1 MNTNTPEQPARVGR
15 FTFEPMQNADSPI
28 AIIEAL
34 LKTPGRLIHDLERNW
49 RAPFAIA
56 LVVFAVAAMAAYG
69 FVVGSFAGGVQ
80 IWIAPAK
87 LALGTVAASLIC
99 LPSLYI
105 FTCLGGVDAR
115 LRSVTGVLFA
125 AVALSALLLIGFA
138 PVAWIFS
145 QSTDS
150 IGFIST
156 LHIVLWLIA
165 ISFGLRMISAAN
177 RWLSGTRRSHTT
189 IWSCI
194 FIFVSLQMM
203 TTLRPIVGKSD
214 RFLPSEKKF
223 FLAHWIDTLS
233 KPKK

>member
-1 MNTNTPEQPARVGR
+1 MNTNTPEQPAKVGR
-15 FTFEPMQNADSPI
+15 FTFEAMQNADSPV

-34 LKTPGRLIHDLERNW
+34 LKTPGRLIHNLEHNW
-49 RAPFAIA
+49 QARLA
-56 LVVFAVAAMAAYG
+56 LALILFAVIAMAAYG
-69 FVVGSFAGGVQ
+69 VVVGTFAGGVQ

-87 LALGTVAASLIC
+87 LALGTVAAALIC

-115 LRSVTGVLFA
+115 FRTVTGVLFA
-125 AVALSALLLIGFA
+125 AISLSALLLIGFA

-150 IGFIST
+150 IGFISA
-156 LHIVLWLIA
+156 LHILLWLIA
-165 ISFGLRMISAAN
+165 IGFGLRLVGATN

-194 FIFVSLQMM
+194 FICVCLQMT
-203 TTLRPIVGKSD
+203 TTLRPIVAKSD
-214 RFLPSEKKF
+214 RFLPAEKKF
-223 FLAHWIDTLS
+223 FLAHWADTLNG
-233 KPKK
+233 K

>member
-1 MNTNTPEQPARVGR
+1 MNTNTPEQPAVVGR
-15 FTFEPMQNADSPI
+15 FTFEPMQNASSPI

-34 LKTPGRLIHDLERNW
+34 LKTPGRLIYNLERSW
-49 RAPFAIA
+49 RAPTALALVLFAII
-56 LVVFAVAAMAAYG
+56 AMAAYG
-69 FVVGSFAGGVQ
+69 IVVGTFAGGVQ

-87 LALGTVAASLIC
+87 VALGAVAAALIC

-105 FTCLGGVDAR
+105 FTCLGGVDAQ
-115 LRSVTGVLFA
+115 LRTVTGVLFA
-125 AVALSALLLIGFA
+125 AIALSALLLIGFA

-150 IGFIST
+150 IGVIAT
-156 LHIVLWLIA
+156 LHIILWLIA
-165 ISFGLRMISAAN
+165 IGFGLRIISAAN

-194 FIFVSLQMM
+194 FVFVCLQMM

-214 RFLPSEKKF
+214 RFLPTEKKF
-223 FLAHWIDTLS
+223 FLAHWFDTLNQ
-233 KPKK
+233 K